1 MNDVQN
7 TDTSP
12 APKKDYFR
20 DLTIDERLGWSRT
33 ALGTVR
39 ENADLQEKLS
49 AVGYTPEVITGGL
62 VIVGDTEELNDRQ
75 KKEYGDQYTA
85 QDAFMQEW
93 KNSYD
98 QYMVTLRLARI
109 ALKGNRDAEASM
121 HLAGPRI
128 RTFHNWVG
136 KQARPFYNNAVNDA
150 DIMDALRRLC
160 IDKKRLKLELQSI
173 EQAQSL
179 LGRRDD
185 EAGEAQAA
193 TMARDNKMDE
203 VDSWIG
209 DFREVARIA
218 FRDNP
223 QWLERIGIT
232 TPADN

>member
-12 APKKDYFR
+12 PKRDYFS

-33 ALGTVR
+33 ALSTVQ
-39 ENADLQEKLS
+39 ENADLQKKLS
-49 AVGYTPEVITGGL
+49 AVGYTPEVITDGL
-62 VIVGDTEELNDRQ
+62 SLVQETEELNDRQ
-75 KKEYGDQYTA
+75 KNEYGDQYAA
-85 QDAFMQEW
+85 QDTFMQEW

-121 HLAGPRI
+121 RLTGPRL

-136 KQARPFYNNAVNDA
+136 KQARPFYNNAINDA
-150 DIMDALRRLC
+150 EIMDALRRFL
-160 IDKKRLKLELQSI
+160 IDKKRLTLEWQSI
-173 EQAQSL
+173 ERAQSL
-179 LGRRDD
+179 LGKRDD

-193 TMARDNKMDE
+193 TLARDKKMDE

-209 DFREVARIA
+209 EFREVARIA